1 MSLNL
6 ALQIRFKD
14 LIFVDVVVV
23 VVVLNGTCPQE
34 NKPRVR
40 CCFSVTFGILSAL
53 KFSNSQMQRS
63 IKVSVC
69 RAAEEKAGWL
79 GGNTCVDF

>member
-6 ALQIRFKD
+6 ASLQTRFED
-14 LIFVDVVVV
+14 VIFFFFLAF
-23 VVVLNGTCPQE
+23 VLNGTCPQE

-63 IKVSVC
+63 ITVSVC
-69 RAAEEKAGWL
+69 RAAEGKAGAA
-79 GGNTCVDF
+79 GRKRVC